1 MGISWI
7 FIYFDN
13 ILNIISA
20 IGLLVNLDNKKETS
34 TCKTYTY
41 FSTKDLC
48 CEFNLLRSTEDTPR
62 DTKLKLCTHIIIAR
76 LTKPV
81 YG

>member
-1 MGISWI
+1 MCISWI

-13 ILNIISA
+13 ILNIIPA

-34 TCKTYTY
+34 TYKTYTY

-48 CEFNLLRSTEDTPR
+48 CEVNLLRSIKRYKTQVMYAYYNCSID
-62 DTKLKLCTHIIIAR
+62 
-76 LTKPV
+76 
-81 YG
+81 